1 MFENYLYKTI
11 EIAGNTARIGL
22 VDNCEIFKVH
32 FENYPV
38 LPGVCMIQIAT
49 ELLSKMQKRELELRK
64 ISNIKFLN
72 VVSPNEI
79 QTLEYTFS
87 NIQVEDNTL
96 KVRGQIGVENT
107 IFSKFSIICDFI
119 A

>member
-11 EIAGNTARIGL
+11 EIADNKVRIEL
-22 VDNCEIFKVH
+22 IDECEIFKVH
-32 FENYPV
+32 FENHPI
-38 LPGVCMIQIAT
+38 LPGVCMVQIAT
-49 ELLSKMQKRELELRK
+49 ELLSKIQKRELKLRK

-79 QTLEYTFS
+79 QRLNYTFS

-96 KVRGQIGVENT
+96 KVRGQIAENDT
-107 IFSKFSIICDFI
+107 IFSKFSIIYDYI